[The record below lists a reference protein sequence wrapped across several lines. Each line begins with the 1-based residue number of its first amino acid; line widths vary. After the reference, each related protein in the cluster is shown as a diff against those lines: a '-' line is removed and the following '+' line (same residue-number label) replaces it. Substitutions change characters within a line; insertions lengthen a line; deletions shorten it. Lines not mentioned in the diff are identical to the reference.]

1 MKENFNMEGSANDQA
16 NSDTWYVLI
25 ECVVMEFR
33 DHLVEKCIAVNG
45 KTIFGTERESI
56 TFLGEVC
63 MKENGKLGS
72 DMASER

>member
-1 MKENFNMEGSANDQA
+1 M
-16 NSDTWYVLI
+16 LI